1 MSDMPGNQ
9 QTGHRNQA
17 ELASRRR
24 ALVQSIEQLRPE
36 DGDFN
41 ERSREIILQI
51 NELDNEINGFKDSL
65 SAFRDGEFAT
75 EGVAQV
81 HASDS
86 ETDDE
91 VEEQQTH
98 TLFGR
103 KNKRFDS
110 ISSSSTALIIS
121 EDEDDRDQRSSNAQ
135 MGSAPSDNPSVGMNN
150 PPPSSLNTHKNIRDD
165 AGSDDEL
172 EITAVAS
179 APAVKST
186 GSYTS
191 MQSGSGSQSQTS
203 MSSSSPDVMMT
214 RPRPVKRSYSSLFES
229 SKGIPSM
236 MSVGNGSAAK
246 FTIGPSGQRK
256 SNAESSFTSDD
267 IIEEVEGSQINK
279 YKVDYYER
287 NYFPHIIPQV
297 RQRARAVLQKLV
309 GLHDASEKKIY
320 DLRRQLNETNILI
333 QAAREKINEE
343 SDSDAR
349 GREQNYLLNLAR
361 NVQLFQAQIAAEKP
375 KLSEIKS
382 KFQVFNSNIYPDFS
396 SLTNYIDGLML
407 ANRAGSRGQ
416 APSVLSLMDQMAMRS
431 TVSET
436 DINKEIENLLD
447 NINSDE
453 NIAPGDRTGTPE
465 GLKVNLFEHQK
476 LGLSWLLKM
485 EKNPATKGGILADDM
500 GLGKTIQMISLIL
513 SNPPPREPGQLVPP
527 TLIITPVSL
536 LQQWEREI
544 KTKIKDESALRVRV
558 QHSSADKKLLSFK
571 EMCAYDVVITTYRV
585 ISGQYQEHFNVNTG
599 EIDPD
604 SAPDS
609 RRSRLYHNSGF
620 FTGKWYRI
628 ILDEAHSI
636 KNRRSLANTAC
647 SALDSEFR
655 WCLSGTPMQNGVDE
669 LQSLIKFLQI
679 KPYNDYGKFASSISV
694 GLRSE
699 TQSQDCMQRLR
710 ALLKAILLRRTKN
723 SKLDGKPILRLPP
736 KTVEKNYHSFE
747 GDELAYYK
755 GIEGQIT
762 NKFNKYFNE
771 NTVGQNYSNILT
783 MLLRLR
789 QACCHPMLI
798 ARSAQIAQARGA
810 MNKEEKALPALR
822 ELSREA
828 VERVLHE
835 SDNFTCPI
843 CMDAI
848 DKSNTVLFLPCA
860 HHICS
865 ECALQYFEE
874 QGNNDGEGAIKT
886 VACPKCGKKIKEYN
900 KVSYDTFNAV
910 WVNDMTD
917 AEVLKN
923 WAERRKLERIEHRNR
938 KQIIAAR
945 RQRRLDEM
953 MFENDF
959 KSMTVENGDEVV
971 FGNRTFTASRASPV
985 ILNEGT
991 SVKFEETDSKDAG
1004 GLNYGNGSYT
1014 ITNDEAT
1021 KSELY
1026 ENQGMQ
1032 HKPVISK
1039 VYDDVRNGDSSSF
1052 LSVDNLSVVNDS
1064 GDVDAIKS
1072 EEVIV
1077 AAKVESHYDSAN
1089 SFGTM
1094 DDKSNIISNTKVED
1108 ISCSSSKQF
1117 TSAVN
1122 KSAPPAAYNEACE
1135 ELGMATLFK
1144 RGWVSSTKVESFM
1157 KLLLMITKEYPG
1169 EKVIVFSQFTTMLT
1183 MLEVPLLAEN
1193 IDYLRYDGAMN
1204 ASDRNQAVLDFFDTT
1219 TSVMLISLKAG
1230 NVGLTLTCA
1239 SHIIIMDPFWNPFV
1253 EEQAMD
1259 RAHRIGQIRPVHVYR
1274 VLIRET
1280 VEDRIMDL
1288 QEKKRQLIEAALDE
1302 KGFQSLSRL
1311 TTDDL
1316 RYLFTGHR
1324 GGR

>member
-1 MSDMPGNQ
+1 MSDRPEIQ
-9 QTGHRNQA
+9 QSGSRNLA
-17 ELASRRR
+17 ELVSRRK
-24 ALVQSIEQLRPE
+24 ALVRAVEQLRPE

-41 ERSREIILQI
+41 ERSRLIILQI
-51 NELDNEINGFKDSL
+51 NQLDNEINGYKDNHSV
-65 SAFRDGEFAT
+65 FRHGDFAAT
-75 EGVAQV
+75 TGIAQV

-86 ETDDE
+86 ETDEE
-91 VEEQQTH
+91 VEEQQTYK
-98 TLFGR
+98 LFGQE
-103 KNKRFDS
+103 NKRFDS

-121 EDEDDRDQRSSNAQ
+121 EDEDDRDHQSTSLP
-135 MGSAPSDNPSVGMNN
+135 MYSGHSDHPSVDVGIT
-150 PPPSSLNTHKNIRDD
+150 PQKNKVTSTDM
-165 AGSDDEL
+165 GSDDEL
-172 EITAVAS
+172 EITAVS
-179 APAVKST
+179 TAPAVKSAD
-186 GSYTS
+186 SYTS
-191 MQSGSGSQSQTS
+191 IRSGSQSQTS

-229 SKGIPSM
+229 SKGSPGM
-236 MSVGNGSAAK
+236 LHAGNGSTAK
-246 FTIGPSGQRK
+246 FTIGPGGQRK
-256 SNAESSFTSDD
+256 SNTESYSTADD
-267 IIEEVEGSQINK
+267 IVEEVESSQINK

-287 NYFPHIIPQV
+287 NYFPNIVPQV
-297 RQRARAVLQKLV
+297 RQRARAILQKLV

-333 QAAREKINEE
+333 QAAREKINNEN
-343 SDSDAR
+343 DIDAR

-382 KFQVFNSNIYPDFS
+382 KFQVFNPNVYPDFS
-396 SLTNYIDGLML
+396 SLTNYIDGLTI
-407 ANRAGSRGQ
+407 AARSGSRGQ

-431 TVSET
+431 NVPDT

-447 NINSDE
+447 NISSDE

-485 EKNPATKGGILADDM
+485 EKSPATKGGILADDM

-527 TLIITPVSL
+527 TLIITPVAL

-544 KTKIKDESALRVRV
+544 KTKIKQENALRVRV

-599 EIDPD
+599 EIEPD

-699 TQSQDCMQRLR
+699 TQSEDCMQRLR

-736 KTVEKNYHSFE
+736 KTVEKDYHSFE

-762 NKFNKYFNE
+762 NKFNKYFSE

-828 VERVLHE
+828 VERVVHE

-874 QGNNDGEGAIKT
+874 QGNNDGEGATKT

-917 AEVLKN
+917 AEVLRN
-923 WAERRKLERIEHRNR
+923 WTERRKLERIEHRNR

-945 RQRRLDEM
+945 RQKRLDDM

-959 KSMTVENGDEVV
+959 KSMTVENGDDLV
-971 FGNRTFTASRASPV
+971 FGDRAFTDIRTPAM
-985 ILNEGT
+985 LEGDT
-991 SVKFEETDSKDAG
+991 GVKREEAHS
-1004 GLNYGNGSYT
+1004 NGN
-1014 ITNDEAT
+1014 A
-1021 KSELY
+1021 
-1026 ENQGMQ
+1026 
-1032 HKPVISK
+1032 
-1039 VYDDVRNGDSSSF
+1039 GDSSYAHGPF
-1052 LSVDNLSVVNDS
+1052 IPPDEIRLVNNTA
-1064 GDVDAIKS
+1064 DAERIKS
-1072 EEVIV
+1072 EE
-1077 AAKVESHYDSAN
+1077 ADLCPKLENSSDSADL
-1089 SFGTM
+1089 SGVTES
-1094 DDKSNIISNTKVED
+1094 KSNVLGSTKIEESLSFSSNQVQTA
-1108 ISCSSSKQF
+1108 
-1117 TSAVN
+1117 TN
-1122 KSAPPAAYNEACE
+1122 RSAPESAYNEACE

-1144 RGWVSSTKVESFM
+1144 RGWVSSTKVENFI
-1157 KLLLMITKEYPG
+1157 KLLKMITKDYPG

-1259 RAHRIGQIRPVHVYR
+1259 RAHRIGQVRPVHVYR

-1324 GGR
+1324 GGQ